1 MKKTFEYRAYPT
13 VKQADK
19 LVAWLEILRNLYN
32 QALAW
37 RKQTYQQTG
46 QSVKKSI
53 QEKALTPFRQESEI
67 IASLHIDV
75 LQDAIDRL
83 DKAYQAFFRRGKKG
97 DKPGFPRF
105 KGAGR
110 YRSMTFKHLAKQ
122 LVGAIGKRTARVV
135 VPKIGH
141 VKIHYHRPLPGGKI
155 KTLTVR
161 RKASGWYVCIVV
173 EIADPVELPVETTI
187 GIDVGLESFLTTS
200 DGDKVHNPRHF
211 RMEELRLGKAQRIL
225 SRRDK
230 GSVRYEKQREHVA
243 KIHEHISNQRHDF
256 QGKIVH
262 WLFSQCEEVAVED
275 LKIKNMVKNKHLSK
289 SISDA
294 GWGNFRLR
302 LQSKAANA
310 GLTLTKVDPKH
321 TSQKCSGCDS
331 IVPKSLSDRVH
342 DCPHCRLVLDRDHN
356 AAINIKKAAVALRG
370 GVSVVNDPATP
381 RQGTEARNPV
391 SPIGRTNKPRPS
403 GRGN

>member
-1 MKKTFEYRAYPT
+1 MKKTFEYRAYLT

-37 RKQTYQQTG
+37 RKATYENTG
-46 QSVKKSI
+46 ESVKKST
-53 QEKALTPFRQESEI
+53 QEKALTPLRQESDTVE
-67 IASLHIDV
+67 SLHIDV

-122 LVGAIGKRTARVV
+122 LIRAIGKRTARVV

-173 EIADPVELPVETTI
+173 EIADPVEIPFETTI
-187 GIDVGLESFLTTS
+187 GIDVGLASFLTTS
-200 DGDKVHNPRHF
+200 AGQKRNLAKHNGYCPVVK
-211 RMEELRLGKAQRIL
+211 KAVSAMRNN
-225 SRRDK
+225 
-230 GSVRYEKQREHVA
+230 G
-243 KIHEHISNQRHDF
+243 
-256 QGKIVH
+256 
-262 WLFSQCEEVAVED
+262 
-275 LKIKNMVKNKHLSK
+275 
-289 SISDA
+289 SISPRYTNISA
-294 GWGNFRLR
+294 INAVIFRVR
-302 LQSKAANA
+302 PPI
-310 GLTLTKVDPKH
+310 G
-321 TSQKCSGCDS
+321 CSPN
-331 IVPKSLSDRVH
+331 VRKSL
-342 DCPHCRLVLDRDHN
+342 LKL
-356 AAINIKKAAVALRG
+356 
-370 GVSVVNDPATP
+370 
-381 RQGTEARNPV
+381 
-391 SPIGRTNKPRPS
+391 
-403 GRGN
+403 